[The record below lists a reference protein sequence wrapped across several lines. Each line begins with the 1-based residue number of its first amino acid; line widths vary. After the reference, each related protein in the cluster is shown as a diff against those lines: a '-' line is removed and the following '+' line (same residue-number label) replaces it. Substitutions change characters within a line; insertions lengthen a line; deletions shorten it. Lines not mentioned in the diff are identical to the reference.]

1 MRRKELPSILFLYLT
16 GFSFT
21 GGIEKFNRSFL
32 KALHEL
38 SVDDFIDGDAYS
50 SYDHHSDEKYFPRL
64 RFKGFYGNRGFFVA
78 YAMIKALRYNTVII
92 GHINLSLIGYIIK
105 KIKPSIR
112 VILITHG
119 IEVWREHSGSKKKL
133 IQMAD
138 TIVSVSNFT
147 KQQLLRYN
155 EGLEEQ
161 KIKIFPNT
169 IDPYFKLPTLFAKPN
184 YLLNRYN
191 ISSNK
196 KILLTVTRMAYS
208 EKYKGYDDVIEALSL
223 LKNKRNDFIYLIC
236 GKAENQ
242 EQERIEAIINQHEMW
257 DYVKLIGYVNDEEL
271 NDHYLLSDVFIMPS
285 KKEGFGIVFIE
296 ALACGRPVIAG
307 NKDGSID
314 ALQNGKFGTLVD
326 PDNINELKQA
336 IDNSLSLQNINS
348 STLQQEVLMVFDFK
362 QYKTRLKKLLLA

>member
-38 SVDDFIDGDAYS
+38 SVDDLIDADAFS
-50 SYDHHSDEKYFPRL
+50 SYDHQPDEKYFPRL
-64 RFKGFYGNRGFFVA
+64 RFKGFYGNRGFFVL
-78 YAMIKALRYNTVII
+78 YAIIKALRYNTVII

-105 KIKPSIR
+105 KIKPSVRI
-112 VILITHG
+112 ILITHG
-119 IEVWREHSGSKKKL
+119 IEVWREQTGSKKKL
-133 IQMAD
+133 LLLAD
-138 TIVSVSNFT
+138 NIVSVSNFT
-147 KQQLLRYN
+147 KQQLLQYN
-155 EGLEEQ
+155 LGLDEQ

-169 IDPYFKLPTLFAKPN
+169 IDPYFKLPTLFTKPN

-191 ISSNK
+191 IPANK
-196 KILLTVTRMAYS
+196 KVLLTVTRMAYS

-223 LKNKRNDFIYLIC
+223 LKNNRNDFVYLIC
-236 GKAENQ
+236 GKAESQ
-242 EQERIEAIINQHEMW
+242 EQERIEAIINQHQMW
-257 DYVKLIGYVNDEEL
+257 DCVKLIGYVNDNEL

-314 ALQNGKFGTLVD
+314 ALQNGKLGRLVD
-326 PDNINELKQA
+326 PDNINELEKA
-336 IDNSLSLQNINS
+336 IADTLALQHINS
-348 STLQQEVLMVFDFK
+348 FTLQQEVLRAFDFK
-362 QYKTRLKKLLLA
+362 QYKTRLKKLLFA